1 MSPFALALVFIAAN
15 IVVFGATGIW
25 LLWRLIRSA
34 FSRHDRS

>member
-1 MSPFALALVFIAAN
+1 MTPFILALVFIAAN